1 MLLSSQALSNQ
12 SITDFLIVEYQ
23 SEIGGRVHHADF
35 GKGADGN
42 PLLVEYGANWIQGLG
57 TEDGPEN
64 PIWTLEKKWNISS
77 RESNFSRILTYNQSG
92 LSDFESEIEEYENAF
107 FRMTQEAGELL
118 TDNIQD
124 KTIREGLV
132 HVGWQPDQRDDPAA
146 ADAVEWWLYDGEQAY
161 TPEETSLV
169 FNSAVNNFTFLQY
182 SGKNNF
188 VIDQRG
194 HNTWI
199 KGEASTFLDED
210 DPRLLLNTIV
220 NKIEYSDEGVEVTME
235 DGSCISADYAV
246 CTFSLGVLQHE
257 SAVEFDPL
265 LPDWKKTSIDMF
277 NIGTYTKIFMQFSER
292 FWPDDTEFFL
302 YADPVQR
309 GWYPIWQSL
318 DLEGFFPGSH
328 VLFTTVTERESKR
341 VERMTDDQTLAETMD
356 VLRAMFPNATVPEP
370 TAFAYPRW
378 GTVPWSYGSFS
389 CWPAGTTLEM
399 HENLRANVGRLWFAG
414 EHTSSTYFGYMQGAW
429 FEGRDAGE
437 RIAGLIHGGCIGDA
451 PTGGASRGGGDC
463 GERVWYQK
471 LHGTTELD
479 EYNVQNG
486 WDGTSFQTNGL
497 DEE

>member
-1 MLLSSQALSNQ
+1 MRVKSADEFTTPTLARDQMENHFWSSMGP
-12 SITDFLIVEYQ
+12 IGYKD
-23 SEIGGRVHHADF
+23 SELR
-35 GKGADGN
+35 
-42 PLLVEYGANWIQGLG
+42 
-57 TEDGPEN
+57 
-64 PIWTLEKKWNISS
+64 EKKWKIASQ
-77 RESNFSRILTYNQSG
+77 ESNFSRILTYNESG
-92 LSDFESEIEEYENAF
+92 LADFESEIEEYEDAF

-124 KTIREGLV
+124 KTIREGLM
-132 HVGWQPDQRDDPAA
+132 HVGWKPDQRDYPAA

-199 KGEASTFLDED
+199 KGEASTFLEED
-210 DPRLLLNTIV
+210 DPRLLLETIV
-220 NKIEYSDEGVEVTME
+220 SNIEYSDEGVEVTME

-257 SAVEFDPL
+257 SAVEFDPP

-277 NIGTYTKIFMQFSER
+277 NLGTYTKIFMQFSER

-302 YADPVQR
+302 YADPTQR

-318 DLEGFFPGSH
+318 DLDEFFPGSH

-341 VERMTDDQTLAETMD
+341 VERMTNEQTLAETMD
-356 VLRAMFPNATVPEP
+356 VLHAMFPNITVPQP

-378 GTVPWSYGSFS
+378 GTIPWAYGSFS

-399 HENLRANVGRLWFAG
+399 HENLRANVDRLWFAG
-414 EHTSSTYFGYMQGAW
+414 EHTSATYFGYMQGAW
-429 FEGRDAGE
+429 LEGRDAGT
-437 RIAGLIHGGCIGDA
+437 RIAQLIKGACIGDA
-451 PTGGASRGGGDC
+451 PTGGATRGNGDC
-463 GERVWYQK
+463 GERVRYEK
-471 LHGTTELD
+471 LHGTTELE